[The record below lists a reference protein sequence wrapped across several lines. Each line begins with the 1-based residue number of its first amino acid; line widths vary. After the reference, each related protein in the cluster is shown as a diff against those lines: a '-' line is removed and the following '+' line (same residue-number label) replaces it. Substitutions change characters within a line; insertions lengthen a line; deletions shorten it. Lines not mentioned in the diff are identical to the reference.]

1 MGGGMEHPDVV
12 VVGAGVVG
20 AACALA
26 LARERLRVLVVEAD
40 FAGGG
45 TTGVAMGHV
54 VVMDDSEPQLALTA
68 YSRRLWAEMSGE
80 LPADCE
86 DERRGTLWLAE
97 GDAEL
102 AVAEAKRAVYARHG
116 VAATVLDERGLA
128 SLEPYL
134 RPGLAGALH
143 VPDDSVL
150 YPPAVARYLVQR
162 ARALGAELSER
173 CTVEAIG
180 PRTVRV
186 RERGGTTRVIA
197 TGAVVNAAGVD
208 APRLTPGLPIIPRK
222 GHLVITDRY
231 PGMCGCQ
238 LVELGYL
245 QSAHTMTNASVA
257 FNVQPRAT
265 GQLLI
270 GSSRELVGRDPRIN
284 HEVLRA
290 MLRRAI
296 DFIPALGRCA
306 AIRAWT
312 GFRPATPDKLPLI
325 GRWEPVEG
333 LWIAAG
339 HEGLGITMA
348 LGTAELIAAGIME
361 RTPPLDPTPF
371 APGRDLSA
379 THEPAES

>member
-1 MGGGMEHPDVV
+1 MRAGHPDVV

-26 LARERLRVLVVEAD
+26 LSREGLRVLLVEGD
-40 FAGGG
+40 FPGGG
-45 TTGVAMGHV
+45 STGVAMGHI
-54 VVMDDSEPQLALTA
+54 VVMDDSEPQLVLSA
-68 YSRRLWAEMSGE
+68 YSRRLWAELAAE

-86 DERRGTLWLAE
+86 DERRGTLWLAATE
-97 GDAEL
+97 EEL
-102 AVAEAKRAVYARHG
+102 RAAAAKQVVYERHG
-116 VAATVLDERGLA
+116 VAASLIDERTLA
-128 SLEPYL
+128 EMEPYL

-150 YPPAVARYLVQR
+150 YPPAAARYFAAR
-162 ARALGAELSER
+162 ACALGAELRAR

-180 PRTVRV
+180 DRRVVLHDAAGTRTVI
-186 RERGGTTRVIA
+186 E

-208 APRLTPGLPIIPRK
+208 APRLTPGLPIVPRK

-231 PGMCGCQ
+231 PGVCGCQ

-245 QSAHTMTNASVA
+245 RSAHTMSGASVA

-265 GQLLI
+265 GQILI
-270 GSSRELVGRDPRIN
+270 GSSRELVGHDRSVND
-284 HEVLRA
+284 ELLRA
-290 MLRRAI
+290 MLRRAVE
-296 DFIPALGRCA
+296 FLPVLAGCS
-306 AIRAWT
+306 AIRVWT

-325 GRWEPVEG
+325 GRWEAVDG

-348 LGTAELIAAGIME
+348 PGTAELIAAGILG
-361 RTPPLDPTPF
+361 RTPAIDPTPF
-371 APGRDLSA
+371 APERVSGTA
-379 THEPAES
+379 FTAAEE